1 MKNKFIF
8 IFFFSFLCTNVFAEN
23 LKIKAKNITLDKN
36 KKISVFENDVLVET
50 DDGIKIE
57 SDYVEYNKENRF
69 LILKKNIKST
79 DIKKIQLI
87 QNMLSMMK

>member
-8 IFFFSFLCTNVFAEN
+8 ILFFSFILNVFAEN

-36 KKISVFENDVLVET
+36 KKISIFENDVLVET

-57 SDYVEYNKENRF
+57 SDYVEYNKEKIFNS
-69 LILKKNIKST
+69 KKKH
-79 DIKKIQLI
+79 KIH
-87 QNMLSMMK
+87 